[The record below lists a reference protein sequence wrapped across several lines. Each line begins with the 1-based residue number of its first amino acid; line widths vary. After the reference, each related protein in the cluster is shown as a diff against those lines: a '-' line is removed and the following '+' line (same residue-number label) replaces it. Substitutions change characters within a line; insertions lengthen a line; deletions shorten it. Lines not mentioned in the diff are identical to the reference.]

1 MQNKNNNQER
11 GNMTQKI
18 RMNTELRNKLF
29 NKIKHTFENEDTQER
44 EAFLK
49 ARETVNDEY
58 VIAQQFAK
66 EVVERAYPPEDVSV
80 LRTFK
85 KKYGSPCDVVAKDKC
100 FYFAHNEDK
109 DEDGDIKETKSHFDF
124 GLFGNLNGSEYS
136 DEDGKKF
143 AFAYFRED
151 LKAMDCNPDIY
162 AQQNENKDNPHK
174 TKHVDEC
181 LKALGKVGNSY
192 SSRDDSTGMTKTFD
206 DQYYLDVIGTSYCR
220 SRAIACTKDE
230 YTMFEQ
236 WRVAKANLVS
246 KHQTWIDTITKQCNQ
261 LKIGLKAYRYL
272 SEGVE
277 LATELGIQVDE
288 AELIRTNSTGLT
300 IYNPSNLASMIKG
313 MKNKQSANTR
323 EAKILARKQY
333 EESLN

>member
-1 MQNKNNNQER
+1 MS
-11 GNMTQKI
+11 KI

-44 EAFLK
+44 EAFLQ
-49 ARETVNDEY
+49 AREDVDRQYEHAHRLA
-58 VIAQQFAK
+58 VD
-66 EVVERAYPPEDVSV
+66 VVERSYPPEDVSV

-100 FYFAHNEDK
+100 FYFSHNEDVT
-109 DEDGDIKETKSHFDF
+109 EDNEIEEVKSHFDF

-136 DEDGKKF
+136 SDEGKKF
-143 AFAYFRED
+143 AVAYYREE
-151 LKAMDCNPDIY
+151 LKAKDCNPDIY

-181 LKALGKVGNSY
+181 MKALGQSGSSY
-192 SSRDDSTGMTKTFD
+192 HSNDNEIGMAKDFNAP
-206 DQYYLDVIGTSYCR
+206 YYLDVIGTSYCR
-220 SRAIACTKDE
+220 SRAIACTKNE
-230 YTMFEQ
+230 YEQFET
-236 WRVAKANLVS
+236 WRIAKGNLVS
-246 KHQTWIDTITKQCNQ
+246 KHQTWIDTIQKQCDQ

-272 SEGVE
+272 SEGIE

-313 MKNKQSANTR
+313 MKNKQSSNQER
-323 EAKILARKQY
+323 RKYWQ
-333 EESLN
+333 ENNMKKV

>member
-1 MQNKNNNQER
+1 MQTNIER
-11 GNMTQKI
+11 SKMTKI

-29 NKIKHTFENEDTQER
+29 NKIKNVFENEDTQER
-44 EAFLK
+44 EAYLQ
-49 ARETVNDEY
+49 AREYVDEQY
-58 VIAQQFAK
+58 ITASQLAK
-66 EVVERAYPPEDVSV
+66 EVVERSYPTDDVAT

-100 FYFAHNEDK
+100 FYFAHNEDI
-109 DEDGDIKETKSHFDF
+109 DEEEQKPIETKSHFDF

-136 DEDGKKF
+136 SEDGQKF
-143 AFAYFRED
+143 AVAYYRED
-151 LKAMDCNPDIY
+151 LKAMDCNPDIF

-174 TKHVDEC
+174 TKHVEAC
-181 LKALGKVGNSY
+181 MKALGKSGGNYHSSNDNVG
-192 SSRDDSTGMTKTFD
+192 MAKTFD

-230 YTMFEQ
+230 YQQFEA
-236 WRVAKANLVS
+236 WRIAKGNLVS
-246 KHQTWIDTITKQCNQ
+246 KHQTWIDTIQKQSDQ

-272 SEGVE
+272 SEGIE

-300 IYNPSNLASMIKG
+300 IYNPTNLASMIKG
-313 MKNKQSANTR
+313 MKNKNQSR

>member
-1 MQNKNNNQER
+1 MSIVYIKNMQINNR
-11 GNMTQKI
+11 KVKMAKI

-44 EAFLK
+44 ELYLQ
-49 ARETVNDEY
+49 AREYVDEQY
-58 VIAQQFAK
+58 KSASELAK
-66 EVVERAYPPEDVSV
+66 EVVERSYPTDDVAT
-80 LRTFK
+80 LRHFK
-85 KKYGSPCDVVAKDKC
+85 SKYGQPCDVVAKDKC
-100 FYFAHNEDK
+100 FYFSHNEDL
-109 DEDGDIKETKSHFDF
+109 DEDGDTKETKSHFDF

-143 AFAYFRED
+143 AVAYFREE
-151 LKAMDCNPDIY
+151 LKAKDCNPDIF
-162 AQQNENKDNPHK
+162 AQQSENKDNPHK
-174 TKHVDEC
+174 TKHVEEC
-181 LKALGKVGNSY
+181 MKALGY
-192 SSRDDSTGMTKTFD
+192 SNYRNDDSDIGMAKEFD
-206 DQYYLDVIGTSYCR
+206 SPYYLDVIGTSYCR

-230 YTMFEQ
+230 YEQFEA
-236 WRVAKANLVS
+236 WRIAKGNLVTR
-246 KHQTWIDTITKQCNQ
+246 HQTWIDTIQKQSDQ

-272 SEGVE
+272 SEGIE

-313 MKNKQSANTR
+313 MKNKNQSR
-323 EAKILARKQY
+323 EAKILARKKY